1 MIRRIFIISL
11 LVIAIPAI
19 CFAAA
24 DQSRAAAVGG
34 NVDQIVAIGDASS
47 GYLAEVNSET
57 GAVSVTRSARAVTS
71 QTEDA
76 LVYTGACKVQL
87 IQVRGIAAG
96 DLVLVYDALS
106 ASGTPKFDIAIA
118 VANDSK
124 CINVGGASFATG
136 IYVDHTAAG
145 AKIFSSVVYDY

>member
-47 GYLAEVNSET
+47 GYLAEVNSTT
-57 GAVSVTRSARAVTS
+57 GAILVTGAARAVTS
-71 QTEDA
+71 QTDDA
-76 LVYTGACKVQL
+76 LVYTGVCKVQV

-96 DLVLVYDALS
+96 DQVLVYDAVT
-106 ASGTPKFDIAIA
+106 ATGTPKFDIPIGT
-118 VANDSK
+118 VNDSQ

-136 IYVDHTAAG
+136 IYVDHRAAG

>member
-47 GYLAEVNSET
+47 GYLAEINSTT
-57 GAVSVTRSARAVTS
+57 GAVTTTLAARAVTS
-71 QTEDA
+71 QTKSA
-76 LVYTGACKVQL
+76 LVYTGACRVQL

-96 DLVLVYDALS
+96 DLVLVYDAVT
-106 ASGTPKFDIAIA
+106 ATGTPKFDIAIA

-124 CINVGGASFATG
+124 CINVGGAAFATG
-136 IYVDHTAAG
+136 IYVTHTNTAANM
-145 AKIFSSVVYDY
+145 FSSVVYDY